1 MLINAA
7 KTVAARAVRL
17 SMRGLPRGPHI
28 TRYSM
33 YRRLAQ
39 SITGGTQEQKVL
51 AISHSAPLCRL
62 VGLGGCQITEADY
75 PDYNMLRL
83 PYADG
88 TFDYVVSDQVL
99 EHIEG
104 DPQQAIDETFRVL
117 KPGGIAVHTTCFIYP
132 THMEPADFW
141 RFTPWG
147 LQVLCKR
154 FGRLIETGSW
164 GNRWAWLLVGLGLQF
179 EGIPDRAWHPL
190 NKLATLNEPRWP
202 IVTWVVA
209 QK

>member
-1 MLINAA
+1 
-7 KTVAARAVRL
+7 
-17 SMRGLPRGPHI
+17 
-28 TRYSM
+28 M
-33 YRRLAQ
+33 YRRLAECM
-39 SITGGTQEQKVL
+39 SSHTDGQKVL

-62 VGLGGCQITEADY
+62 VGLGRCQITEADY
-75 PDYNMLRL
+75 PDVNMLQL
-83 PYADG
+83 PFADES
-88 TFDYVVSDQVL
+88 FDYVISDQVL

-164 GNRWAWLLVGLGLQF
+164 GNRWAWLLVALGLQF
-179 EGIPDRAWHPL
+179 EGIPERPWHPL